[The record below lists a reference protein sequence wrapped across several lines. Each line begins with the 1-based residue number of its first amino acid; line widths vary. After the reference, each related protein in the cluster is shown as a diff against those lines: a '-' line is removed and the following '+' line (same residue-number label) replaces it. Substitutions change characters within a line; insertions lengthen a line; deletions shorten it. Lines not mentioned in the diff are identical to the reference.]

1 MALMDGKVSVT
12 GMKPAESKP
21 DVVGTVATDKEAV
34 SKARKKEAAKKCAE
48 KKKAQAAARIEAAKK
63 LIEELKKIGAYDKL
77 NKEYQDMLMS
87 WTVSQAKTVAT
98 GSNLFIT
105 IFGEHPKVGDKVTL
119 KEVFNKTLKGE
130 ATINAFIKSLL
141 KKGIVV
147 KYTVNEKNLIE
158 STYEIVTLPNVQ

>member
-12 GMKPAESKP
+12 EMKPAEGKS
-21 DVVGTVATDKEAV
+21 DVVGMVATDKDTTFKV
-34 SKARKKEAAKKCAE
+34 RKKEAAKKYAE

-63 LIEELKKIGAYDKL
+63 LVEELKKIGAYDKL
-77 NKEYQDMLMS
+77 NKEYQDILMS
-87 WTVSQAKTVAT
+87 WTVPQARIVAT
-98 GSNLFIT
+98 GSNLFVT
-105 IFGEHPKVGDKVTL
+105 IFGEHPKVGDRVTL

-130 ATINAFIKSLL
+130 ATINTFIKSLL

-158 STYEIVTLPNVQ
+158 STYEIVSLPSIQ